1 MESSTRYPLLTDSNA
16 HVIDDGDYQGMGLKI
31 SIDQHELPVQ
41 VIKGGWNSSIYI
53 IGVEVAE
60 RFAFSGTSG
69 NLITYLTDV
78 LGESTAKAA
87 QNVNIWSGVA
97 TLLPLLGAIIADSY
111 LGRFDTI
118 LISSVIYI
126 MGLVML
132 TLSVSTLIP
141 LKFQYW
147 VFLFS
152 LYFVAI
158 GEGGHKP
165 CVQTFGAEQFD
176 ERIPEEKKAKSSFF
190 NWWYFGLCTGS
201 TVGMLVVFYIQENV
215 GWMIGFGLPA
225 LAMVFALVI
234 FLLGSRFYRSHVPKG
249 SPLVRV
255 MQVFVAAYCKRHL
268 HVSKDGVVPLYE
280 EENQYDA
287 GLASKGR
294 ILAPTD
300 QLRCLDK
307 ATLKDMMDT
316 SSDTK
321 NDWRLCSVTQVEEV
335 KLLLRLVPIW
345 LSCLSFA
352 IVVAQTG
359 TFFTKQGS
367 SMDRTILHDFG
378 IPSASLQVMTGLTII
393 LTVMIYDRILVPIA
407 RNWTGIQSGITMLQR
422 IGIGIFFAT
431 LSMVVAALVEAKR
444 VQVAMQYG
452 LIDQPNITIP
462 MSVCWLLPQYVI
474 AGVADVFTIVGL
486 QEFFYDQMPDEMK
499 SVGAAVYLSIM
510 GVGSFLSSLI
520 ISIVKF
526 ASMANGD
533 EWLGDNLNRAH
544 LDYYYWLLAG
554 LCTFG
559 LGVHISVSRCYLYK
573 KTVADVL
580 TS

>member
-1 MESSTRYPLLTDSNA
+1 MESSTKYSLLTKSN
-16 HVIDDGDYQGMGLKI
+16 VDVNDDDDDQVMGLKI
-31 SIDQHELPVQ
+31 SSGQHEQPVQ
-41 VIKGGWNSSIYI
+41 VIKGGWKSSIYI

-60 RFAFSGTSG
+60 RFAFYGTSG

-97 TLLPLLGAIIADSY
+97 TLLPLLGAMIADSY
-111 LGRFDTI
+111 LGRFNTI
-118 LISSVIYI
+118 LISSFIYI
-126 MGLVML
+126 MGLVTL

-141 LKFQYW
+141 IKFQYW
-147 VFLFS
+147 MFFFS
-152 LYFVAI
+152 LYLVAI

-190 NWWYFGLCTGS
+190 NWWYFGLCSGS
-201 TVGMLVVFYIQENV
+201 LVGMLVVFYIQENV

-225 LAMVFALVI
+225 LAMVFALII
-234 FLLGSRFYRSHVPKG
+234 FMLGSRFYRRHVPKG
-249 SPLVRV
+249 SPLVRM
-255 MQVFVAAYCKRHL
+255 MQVFVAAYRKRHL
-268 HVSKDGVVPLYE
+268 CVLKDGYALAE
-280 EENQYDA
+280 EENRDDA
-287 GLASKGR
+287 ASASKGQ
-294 ILAPTD
+294 IFASTN
-300 QLRCLDK
+300 QFKCLDK
-307 ATLKDMMDT
+307 ATIKDRMDT

-321 NDWRLCSVTQVEEV
+321 SDWRLCSVTQVEQV

-345 LSCLSFA
+345 LSCLSFG
-352 IVVAQTG
+352 VVFAQGG

-367 SMDRTILHDFG
+367 SMDRRIVHDFR
-378 IPSASLQVMTGLTII
+378 IPSASLQVISGLVII
-393 LTVMIYDRILVPIA
+393 STVVIYDRMLVPIA

-431 LSMVVAALVEAKR
+431 LSMVVAALIEAKR
-444 VQVAMQYG
+444 VQVVKQYG
-452 LIDQPNITIP
+452 LIDKPDTTIP
-462 MSVCWLLPQYVI
+462 MSVCWLLPQYVL

-499 SVGAAVYLSIM
+499 SMGAAVYLSVM

-520 ISIVKF
+520 ISIVQF
-526 ASMANGD
+526 ASLRNGD
-533 EWLGDNLNRAH
+533 EWLGNNLNRAH

-554 LCTFG
+554 LCTLG
-559 LGVHISVSRCYLYK
+559 LGVYIAVSRCYMYK
-573 KTVADVL
+573 KTVPDLL
-580 TS
+580 TR

>member
-1 MESSTRYPLLTDSNA
+1 MESSTRYPLLMDSNV
-16 HVIDDGDYQGMGLKI
+16 HVNDDQGIGLNI
-31 SIDQHELPVQ
+31 SIDQHEQPVQ
-41 VIKGGWNSSIYI
+41 VIKGGWKSSIYI

-60 RFAFSGTSG
+60 RFAFYGTSG

-111 LGRFDTI
+111 LGRFNTI
-118 LISSVIYI
+118 LISSFIYI

-147 VFLFS
+147 VFFFS

-190 NWWYFGLCTGS
+190 NWWYFGLCGGS
-201 TVGMLVVFYIQENV
+201 VFGMLVVFYIQESV

-234 FLLGSRFYRSHVPKG
+234 FLFGSRFYRIHVPKG
-249 SPLVRV
+249 SPLVRI
-255 MQVFVAAYCKRHL
+255 MQVFVAAYRKRHL
-268 HVSKDGVVPLYE
+268 CVSKDGVPLYE
-280 EENQYDA
+280 EENRNDA
-287 GLASKGR
+287 GLGS
-294 ILAPTD
+294 TN
-300 QLRCLDK
+300 QLKFLDK
-307 ATLKDMMDT
+307 ATIKDNMDA

-321 NDWRLCSVTQVEEV
+321 NDWRLCSVTQVEEA
-335 KLLLRLVPIW
+335 KLLLHLVPIW

-352 IVVAQTG
+352 IVFAQTS

-367 SMDRTILHDFG
+367 SMNRTFVHGFL
-378 IPSASLQVMTGLTII
+378 IPSASLQVIPGLVII
-393 LTVMIYDRILVPIA
+393 STVVIYDRILVPIA

-431 LSMVVAALVEAKR
+431 LSMVAAALVEAKR

-462 MSVCWLLPQYVI
+462 MTVFWLLPQYVLL
-474 AGVADVFTIVGL
+474 GVADVFTIVGL

-499 SVGAAVYLSIM
+499 SMGAAVYLSVI
-510 GVGSFLSSLI
+510 GVGSFLSSLV

-559 LGVHISVSRCYLYK
+559 LGVYVAVSRCYLYR
-573 KTVADVL
+573 KTVAGVIAP
-580 TS
+580 